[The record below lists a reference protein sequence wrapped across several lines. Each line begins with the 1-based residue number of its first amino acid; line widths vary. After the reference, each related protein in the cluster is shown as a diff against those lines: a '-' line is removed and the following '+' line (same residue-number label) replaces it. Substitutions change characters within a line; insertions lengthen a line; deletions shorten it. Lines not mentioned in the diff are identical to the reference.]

1 MRSMKSTF
9 SWIIAF
15 LAGGIVLAGYFLRKM
30 VPVLGKVQDLVL
42 QWAVMLAA
50 FALLIGVLNLVA
62 VHWRKIQARKSGSF
76 YSIIL
81 IISLVATIVIT
92 TWSGPTGTW
101 SLWILNN
108 IQIPIEASLVA
119 LLAIVLAYTAARMFR
134 YRINTITIIF
144 IAIVIIILL
153 GTVPFYGALKVTALK
168 DISSLFKQLASW
180 ITQTWS
186 TAGARGILL
195 GVALGTIATGL
206 RILLG
211 ADRPY
216 GG

>member
-1 MRSMKSTF
+1 MKSPL
-9 SWIIAF
+9 SWAIAL
-15 LAGGIVLAGYFLRKM
+15 LAGSLVLAGYFLRKM
-30 VPVLGKVQDLVL
+30 VPVLGKIEALVL

-50 FALLIGVLNLVA
+50 FALLIGVLNLLA
-62 VHWRKIQARKSGSF
+62 VHWRKAQAGNAASLYSGV
-76 YSIIL
+76 L
-81 IISLVATIVIT
+81 IISLLATIVVT
-92 TWSGPTGTW
+92 AWNGPTGTW

-119 LLAIVLAYTAARMFR
+119 LLAIVLAYTAARMLR
-134 YRINTITIIF
+134 YRVNAMTILF
-144 IAIVIIILL
+144 ITVIVIILL
-153 GTVPFYGALKVTALK
+153 GTAPLYGSSKFTALK
-168 DISSLFKQLASW
+168 DVSSLFKQLASW

-195 GVALGTIATGL
+195 GVALGTIAAGL

>member
-1 MRSMKSTF
+1 MKSPL
-9 SWIIAF
+9 SWAIAL

-30 VPVLGKVQDLVL
+30 VPVLGEVQALVL
-42 QWAVMLAA
+42 QWAVILAA
-50 FALLIGVLNLVA
+50 LALLVGVLNLVS
-62 VHWRKIQARKSGSF
+62 VHWRKVKAGKTSSI
-76 YSIIL
+76 YSVVL
-81 IISLVATIVIT
+81 IVSLVTTIVIT
-92 TWSGPTGTW
+92 AWNGPTGSW

-134 YRINTITIIF
+134 YRVNAMTILFII
-144 IAIVIIILL
+144 VVVIILL
-153 GTVPFYGALKVTALK
+153 GTTPLYGTSKVTALN
-168 DISSLFKQLASW
+168 DISSLFKQVASW
-180 ITQTWS
+180 ISHTWA

-195 GVALGTIATGL
+195 GVALGTIAAGL

>member
-1 MRSMKSTF
+1 MKSPL
-9 SWIIAF
+9 SWAIAL
-15 LAGGIVLAGYFLRKM
+15 LAGGIVLAGYFLRKL
-30 VPVLGKVQDLVL
+30 VPVLGEVQALVL

-50 FALLIGVLNLVA
+50 LALLVGVVNLTA
-62 VHWRKIQARKSGSF
+62 VHWRKVKAGKSSSL
-76 YSIIL
+76 YSVVL
-81 IISLVATIVIT
+81 IVSLFATIGIT
-92 TWSGPTGTW
+92 AWDGPTGSW

-134 YRINTITIIF
+134 YRLNAMTIIF
-144 IAIVIIILL
+144 ITVVVIVLL
-153 GTVPFYGALKVTALK
+153 GTVPLYGAAKISALK
-168 DISSLFKQLASW
+168 GVSSFFSQVATW
-180 ITQTWS
+180 ITQIWA

-195 GVALGTIATGL
+195 GVALGTIAAGL
-206 RILLG
+206 RILMG

>member
-1 MRSMKSTF
+1 MKSPL
-9 SWIIAF
+9 SWAIAL

-30 VPVLGKVQDLVL
+30 VPVLGEVQALVL

-50 FALLIGVLNLVA
+50 LALLIGVLNLLA
-62 VHWRKIQARKSGSF
+62 VHWRKVKAGKSSSI
-76 YSIIL
+76 YSVVL
-81 IISLVATIVIT
+81 IVSLLATIGIT
-92 TWSGPTGTW
+92 AWNGPTGSW

-134 YRINTITIIF
+134 YRVNAMTILF
-144 IAIVIIILL
+144 ITVVVIILL
-153 GTVPFYGALKVTALK
+153 GTTPLYGSSKVTALK
-168 DISSLFKQLASW
+168 GISAFQQLASW
-180 ITQTWS
+180 LTHTWA

-195 GVALGTIATGL
+195 GVALGTIAAGL

>member
-1 MRSMKSTF
+1 MKSPF
-9 SWIIAF
+9 SWAIA
-15 LAGGIVLAGYFLRKM
+15 LLTGGLVLAGYFLRKM
-30 VPVLGKVQDLVL
+30 VPVLGDVQALVL
-42 QWAVMLAA
+42 LWAVMLAA
-50 FALLIGVLNLVA
+50 FALLIGVINLLA
-62 VHWRKIQARKSGSF
+62 VHWRKVQMGNSASF
-76 YSIIL
+76 YSGVL
-81 IISLVATIVIT
+81 IASLLATIVVT
-92 TWSGPTGTW
+92 AWDGPTGSW

-119 LLAIVLAYTAARMFR
+119 LLAIILAYTAARMFR
-134 YRINTITIIF
+134 YRVNTMTVLFITV
-144 IAIVIIILL
+144 IVIILL
-153 GTVPFYGALKVTALK
+153 GTTPLYGTSKITALK

-180 ITQTWS
+180 ITQTWA

>member
-1 MRSMKSTF
+1 MKSPL
-9 SWIIAF
+9 SWAIAL
-15 LAGGIVLAGYFLRKM
+15 LAGGLVLAGYFLRKM
-30 VPVLGKVQDLVL
+30 VPVLGEISALVL

-50 FALLIGVLNLVA
+50 LALLIGVLNLLA
-62 VHWRKIQARKSGSF
+62 VHWRKVKAGKSSSI
-76 YSIIL
+76 YSVVL
-81 IISLVATIVIT
+81 IVSLIATIGIT
-92 TWSGPTGTW
+92 TWDGPTGSW

-134 YRINTITIIF
+134 YRLNAMTILF
-144 IAIVIIILL
+144 ITVVVIILL
-153 GTVPFYGALKVTALK
+153 GTTPLYGSSKVTALK
-168 DISSLFKQLASW
+168 GISVFQQLASW
-180 ITQTWS
+180 LSQTWA

-195 GVALGTIATGL
+195 GVALGTIAAGL